1 MHRTGVAL
9 NYRGGRPSR
18 QEVASEH
25 GCFVMII
32 SDCLF
37 EVVILCDGDWWVF
50 TLSYPSIWSW
60 DSVDVTAATCV
71 FAAKF
76 S

>member
-32 SDCLF
+32 SDGLL
-37 EVVILCDGDWWVF
+37 EVVILCDGDSGGSLRCLTQVSGVG
-50 TLSYPSIWSW
+50 T
-60 DSVDVTAATCV
+60 V
-71 FAAKF
+71 
-76 S
+76 